1 MTIDFY
7 DFHVFLN
14 KGYRASNVSVFAKIA
29 VTFLF
34 LKLL

>member
-7 DFHVFLN
+7 DFNVFMK
-14 KGYRASNVSVFAKIA
+14 KGYRASNVSVFAKNA